1 MSIAN
6 KTGVQRAASPLPGIT
21 DICMYLSHLALT
33 DFRNFKQL
41 DLPLEPGL
49 FLFHGENA
57 QGKTNLLEAV
67 TMLTT
72 AHSFHTTSDREVMN
86 WDSTEHLT
94 RLSSTAV
101 REGGPIQI
109 EIVIFDPTIGQNGSK
124 PALLVPADRQRKH
137 IKVNGVPKKS
147 LNLFGLVTIV
157 LFAPTDLS
165 LVDGP
170 PEERR
175 RFLDRSLCQMRAPY
189 CQALLK
195 YRKIVT
201 QRSALLKR
209 IRENQE
215 DPRMLDY
222 LDEKLTELANLLMY
236 ERRRMIDALNEQVG
250 ELQASLSGGKE
261 RLEIVYRPSFRIHPA
276 LNTLEA
282 LEDYR
287 VQLREARRREIHQGV
302 CSLGPH
308 RDDLEFLVNGVNM
321 LPYGS
326 RGQQRTVAL
335 AAKLAELAYMHRVTG
350 EEPILLL
357 DDVFSELDLQ
367 RRAYLLRQVLRHQQV
382 LMTAT
387 DFTGFPLEIL
397 EKAHQRRVICGTIPL
412 V

>member
-1 MSIAN
+1 
-6 KTGVQRAASPLPGIT
+6 
-21 DICMYLSHLALT
+21 MYLSHLSLT

-41 DLPLEPGL
+41 DLPLGPGM
-49 FLFHGENA
+49 FLFYGENA

-72 AHSFHTTSDREVMN
+72 AHSFHTISDREVMN
-86 WDSTEHLT
+86 WDSPEHLT
-94 RLSSTAV
+94 RLRSTAV
-101 REGGPIQI
+101 REDGPLNI
-109 EIVIFDPTIGQNGSK
+109 EIVIFDPAAQNGSSL
-124 PALLVPADRQRKH
+124 PASSASGVEKQRKR
-137 IKVNGVPKKS
+137 IKVNGVVKKP
-147 LNLFGLVTIV
+147 LDLYGLVTFV

-175 RFLDRSLCQMRAPY
+175 RFLDRSLCQMRASY

-236 ERRRMIDALNEQVG
+236 ERQRMVDALNQEAG
-250 ELQASLSGGKE
+250 ELQLKLSGGKE
-261 RLEIVYRPSFRIHPA
+261 HLQIVYRPSFRMDAEWGPMD
-276 LNTLEA
+276 A
-282 LEDYR
+282 LENYR
-287 VQLREARRREIHQGV
+287 AQLRDVRRREIHQGV
-302 CSLGPH
+302 CTLGPH
-308 RDDLEFLVNGVNM
+308 RDELEFLVNGINM
-321 LPYGS
+321 LSFGS

-335 AAKLAELAYMHRVTG
+335 AAKLSELSHMRQATG

-367 RRAYLLRQVLRHQQV
+367 RRAYLLRQVLQHEQV
-382 LMTAT
+382 LMTTT
-387 DFTGFPLEIL
+387 DFSGFPPEIL
-397 EKAHQRRVICGTIPL
+397 EKAHRHRVVQGTVPQA
-412 V
+412 

>member
-1 MSIAN
+1 
-6 KTGVQRAASPLPGIT
+6 
-21 DICMYLSHLALT
+21 MYLSHLALT

-41 DLPLEPGL
+41 ELPLGPGL
-49 FLFHGENA
+49 FLFYGENA
-57 QGKTNLLEAV
+57 QGKTNLLEAI

-94 RLSSTAV
+94 RLRSTAV
-101 REGGPIQI
+101 RGGDRMQI
-109 EIVIFDPTIGQNGSK
+109 EIAIFDPTAVQGEVA
-124 PALLVPADRQRKH
+124 PLVPGSAERQRKR
-137 IKVNGVPKKS
+137 IKVNGVLKKS
-147 LNLFGLVTIV
+147 LDLFGLVTIV
-157 LFAPTDLS
+157 LFAPTDLN

-175 RFLDRSLCQMRAPY
+175 RFLDRSLCQMRPQY

-236 ERRRMIDALNEQVG
+236 ERQRMVVALNEQVG
-250 ELQASLSGGKE
+250 ELQANLSGGRE
-261 RLEIVYRPSFRIHPA
+261 RLQIVYRPSFQQDPA
-276 LNTLEA
+276 WNTLEA
-282 LEDYR
+282 LENYR
-287 VQLREARRREIHQGV
+287 KQLRDARRREIHQGV

-308 RDDLEFLVNGVNM
+308 RDDLEFLVNGINM
-321 LPYGS
+321 LAYGS

-335 AAKLAELAYMHRVTG
+335 AAKLAELEYMRRVTG

-357 DDVFSELDLQ
+357 DDVFSELDLH
-367 RRAYLLRQVLRHQQV
+367 RRAYLLRQVLHHEQV
-382 LMTAT
+382 LMTTT
-387 DFTGFPLEIL
+387 DFTGFPEEIL
-397 EKAHQRRVICGTIPL
+397 EKAHQHQVVQGTLPAL
-412 V
+412 QV

>member
-1 MSIAN
+1 
-6 KTGVQRAASPLPGIT
+6 
-21 DICMYLSHLALT
+21 MYLSHLSLT

-41 DLPLEPGL
+41 DLPLGPGL
-49 FLFHGENA
+49 FLFYGENA

-94 RLSSTAV
+94 RLRSTAV
-101 REGGPIQI
+101 REAGQLQI
-109 EIVIFDPTIGQNGSK
+109 EIVIFDPTAGQDG
-124 PALLVPADRQRKH
+124 AVPLTPGPTDRQRKR
-137 IKVNGVPKKS
+137 IKVNGVLKRS
-147 LNLFGLVTIV
+147 LDLFGLVTIV

-175 RFLDRSLCQMRAPY
+175 RFLDRSLCQMRTHY

-222 LDEKLTELANLLMY
+222 LDEQLTSLANLLMY
-236 ERRRMIDALNEQVG
+236 ERQQMVAALNEQVG
-250 ELQASLSGGKE
+250 ELQANLSGGKE
-261 RLEIVYRPSFRIHPA
+261 QLQIVYRPSFRTDPTW
-276 LNTLEA
+276 NTIESLEN
-282 LEDYR
+282 YR
-287 VQLREARRREIHQGV
+287 AQLREARRREIYQGV

-321 LPYGS
+321 LSFGS

-335 AAKLAELAYMHRVTG
+335 AAKLAELSYMRRVTG

-367 RRAYLLRQVLRHQQV
+367 RRAYLLRQVLNHEQV
-382 LMTAT
+382 LMTTT
-387 DFTGFPLEIL
+387 DFSGFPPEIL
-397 EKAHQRRVICGTIPL
+397 EAAHLHRIVQGTIG
-412 V
+412 

>member
-1 MSIAN
+1 
-6 KTGVQRAASPLPGIT
+6 
-21 DICMYLSHLALT
+21 MYLSHLALT

-41 DLPLEPGL
+41 ELPLGPGL
-49 FLFHGENA
+49 FLFYGENA

-86 WDSTEHLT
+86 WDSEEHLT
-94 RLSSTAV
+94 RLRSTAV
-101 REGGPIQI
+101 REEGSLQI
-109 EIVIFDPTIGQNGSK
+109 ELVIFDPNAQGGSIPPTPGGSDK
-124 PALLVPADRQRKH
+124 LRKR
-137 IKVNGVPKKS
+137 IKVNGVVKKS
-147 LNLFGLVTIV
+147 LDLFGLVTIV

-175 RFLDRSLCQMRAPY
+175 RFLDRSLCQVRAPY

-222 LDEKLTELANLLMY
+222 LDEKLTELANVLMY
-236 ERRRMIDALNEQVG
+236 ERQRMIHALNQEVD
-250 ELQASLSGGKE
+250 ELQSTLSGGKE
-261 RLEIVYRPSFRIHPA
+261 HLQIVYRPSFRMNPDWN
-276 LNTLEA
+276 LGESLEN
-282 LEDYR
+282 YR

-308 RDDLEFLVNGVNM
+308 RDDLEFLVNGINM
-321 LPYGS
+321 LSYGS

-335 AAKLAELAYMHRVTG
+335 AAKLAELSHMRQVTG

-367 RRAYLLRQVLRHQQV
+367 RRAYLLRQVLHHQQV
-382 LMTAT
+382 LMTTT
-387 DFTGFPLEIL
+387 DFSGFPPEIL
-397 EKAHQRRVICGTIPL
+397 EKAHLQRVVQGTLPQA
-412 V
+412 

>member
-1 MSIAN
+1 
-6 KTGVQRAASPLPGIT
+6 
-21 DICMYLSHLALT
+21 MYLSHLTLT

-41 DLPLEPGL
+41 DLPLGPGM
-49 FLFHGENA
+49 FLFYGENA

-86 WDSTEHLT
+86 WDSQEHLT
-94 RLSSTAV
+94 RLRSTAV
-101 REGGPIQI
+101 REDGPLNI
-109 EIVIFDPTIGQNGSK
+109 EIVIFDPAAQNGSAVP
-124 PALLVPADRQRKH
+124 PAPGGPEKQRKR
-137 IKVNGVPKKS
+137 IKVNGVVKKP
-147 LNLFGLVTIV
+147 LDLYGLVTFV

-175 RFLDRSLCQMRAPY
+175 RFLDRSLCQMRASY

-222 LDEKLTELANLLMY
+222 LDEKLTELANVLMY
-236 ERRRMIDALNEQVG
+236 ERQRMVEALNREAG
-250 ELQASLSGGKE
+250 ELQLKLSGGKE
-261 RLEIVYRPSFRIHPA
+261 HLQIVYRPSFRMDPA
-276 LNTLEA
+276 WGPMDGLEN
-282 LEDYR
+282 YR
-287 VQLREARRREIHQGV
+287 AQLRDVRRREIHQGV
-302 CSLGPH
+302 CTLGPH
-308 RDDLEFLVNGVNM
+308 RDELEFLVNGVNM
-321 LPYGS
+321 LSFGS

-335 AAKLAELAYMHRVTG
+335 AAKLSELSHMRQTTG

-367 RRAYLLRQVLRHQQV
+367 RRAYLLRQVLQHEQV
-382 LMTAT
+382 LMTTT
-387 DFTGFPLEIL
+387 DFSGFPPEIL
-397 EKAHQRRVICGTIPL
+397 EKAHRHRVVQGTLPQA
-412 V
+412 

>member
-1 MSIAN
+1 
-6 KTGVQRAASPLPGIT
+6 
-21 DICMYLSHLALT
+21 MYLSHLALT

-41 DLPLEPGL
+41 DLPLGPGL

-86 WDSTEHLT
+86 WDSIERVT
-94 RLSSTAV
+94 RLRSTAV
-101 REGGPIQI
+101 RQDGPLQI
-109 EIVIFDPTIGQNGSK
+109 EIVIFDPAPQAGE
-124 PALLVPADRQRKH
+124 VPLTPGTAERQRKR
-137 IKVNGVPKKS
+137 IKINGVQKKS
-147 LNLFGLVTIV
+147 LDLFGLVTIV

-165 LVDGP
+165 LVDGA

-175 RFLDRSLCQMRAPY
+175 RFLDRSLCQMHAPY

-222 LDEKLTELANLLMY
+222 LDERLTELANLLMY
-236 ERRRMIDALNEQVG
+236 ERARMVEALNQEVG

-261 RLEIVYRPSFRIHPA
+261 RLQIVYRPSLRMDPA
-276 LNTLEA
+276 WNTLEA
-282 LEDYR
+282 LENYR
-287 VQLREARRREIHQGV
+287 AQLREARRREIHQGV

-321 LPYGS
+321 LTYGS

-335 AAKLAELAYMHRVTG
+335 AAKLAELSYMRGVTG

-367 RRAYLLRQVLRHQQV
+367 RRAYLLRQVLHHHQV

-387 DFTGFPLEIL
+387 DFSGFPPEIL
-397 EKAHQRRVICGTIPL
+397 EKAHQHRVVQGTIG
-412 V
+412 

>member
-1 MSIAN
+1 
-6 KTGVQRAASPLPGIT
+6 
-21 DICMYLSHLALT
+21 MYLSHLALT
-33 DFRNFKQL
+33 DFRNFRQL
-41 DLPLEPGL
+41 ELPLGPGL

-86 WDSTEHLT
+86 WDSAEHLT
-94 RLSSTAV
+94 RLRSTAV
-101 REGGPIQI
+101 RESGPMQI
-109 EIVIFDPTIGQNGSK
+109 EIVIFDPVAAQTGSL
-124 PALLVPADRQRKH
+124 PTAPLPSDRQRKH
-137 IKVNGVPKKS
+137 IKVNSVPKKS
-147 LNLFGLVTIV
+147 LDLFGLVTIV

-165 LVDGP
+165 LVDGS

-175 RFLDRSLCQMRAPY
+175 RFLDRSLCQMRAHY

-222 LDEKLTELANLLMY
+222 LDEKLTELANQLMY
-236 ERRRMIDALNEQVG
+236 ERRRMVDALNEHVG
-250 ELQASLSGGKE
+250 ELQASLSGGRE
-261 RLEIVYRPSFRIHPA
+261 RLEIVYRPSFRLDPA
-276 LNTLEA
+276 WNMHEA
-282 LEDYR
+282 LENYR
-287 VQLREARRREIHQGV
+287 TQLREARRREIHQGV

-308 RDDLEFLVNGVNM
+308 RDDLEFLVNGINM
-321 LPYGS
+321 LPFGS

-335 AAKLAELAYMHRVTG
+335 SAKLAELEYMRRVTG

-357 DDVFSELDLQ
+357 DDVFSELDLP
-367 RRAYLLRQVLRHQQV
+367 RRAHLVRQVLHHQQV

-387 DFTGFPLEIL
+387 DFTGFPQEIL
-397 EKAHQRRVICGTIPL
+397 EKAHLRRVGCGEIPS

>member
-1 MSIAN
+1 
-6 KTGVQRAASPLPGIT
+6 
-21 DICMYLSHLALT
+21 MYLSHLALT

-41 DLPLEPGL
+41 ELSLGPGL
-49 FLFHGENA
+49 FLFYGENA

-86 WDSTEHLT
+86 WDSAEHLT
-94 RLSSTAV
+94 RLRSTAV
-101 REGGPIQI
+101 REEGPLNI
-109 EIVIFDPTIGQNGSK
+109 EIVIFDPSAQGGSIPPTPGAQEK
-124 PALLVPADRQRKH
+124 QRKR
-137 IKVNGVPKKS
+137 IKVNGVVKKS
-147 LNLFGLVTIV
+147 LDLFGLVTIV

-165 LVDGP
+165 LVDGA

-175 RFLDRSLCQMRAPY
+175 RFLDRSLCQMRAAY

-236 ERRRMIDALNEQVG
+236 ERQSMVAALNQEAG
-250 ELQASLSGGKE
+250 ELQLKLSGGKE
-261 RLEIVYRPSFRIHPA
+261 HLQIVYRPSFHMDSAMGPM
-276 LNTLEA
+276 EA
-282 LEDYR
+282 LENYR
-287 VQLREARRREIHQGV
+287 VQLRDARRREIYQGV
-302 CSLGPH
+302 CTLGPH

-321 LPYGS
+321 LSFGS

-335 AAKLAELAYMHRVTG
+335 AAKLSELSYMRQATG

-367 RRAYLLRQVLRHQQV
+367 RRAYLLRQVLQHEQV
-382 LMTAT
+382 LMTTT
-387 DFTGFPLEIL
+387 DFSGFPPEIL
-397 EKAHQRRVICGTIPL
+397 EKARQHRVVQGTLP
-412 V
+412 

>member
-1 MSIAN
+1 
-6 KTGVQRAASPLPGIT
+6 
-21 DICMYLSHLALT
+21 MYLSHLALT

-41 DLPLEPGL
+41 ELPLGPGL
-49 FLFHGENA
+49 FLFYGENA

-94 RLSSTAV
+94 RLRSTAV
-101 REGGPIQI
+101 RENGPLQI
-109 EIVIFDPTIGQNGSK
+109 EIVIFDPAAQAGSI
-124 PALLVPADRQRKH
+124 PPTPGASDRPRKR
-137 IKVNGVPKKS
+137 IKVNGVVKKS
-147 LNLFGLVTIV
+147 LDLFGLVTIV

-175 RFLDRSLCQMRAPY
+175 RFLDRSLCQMRVHY

-195 YRKIVT
+195 YRKVVT

-222 LDEKLTELANLLMY
+222 LDEQLTELANLLMY
-236 ERRRMIDALNEQVG
+236 ERERMVRALNEEVG
-250 ELQASLSGGKE
+250 ELQATLSGGRE
-261 RLEIVYRPSFRIHPA
+261 RLQIAYRPSFHMDPA
-276 LNTLEA
+276 WNTLEA
-282 LEDYR
+282 LENYR
-287 VQLREARRREIHQGV
+287 IQLREARRREIHQGV

-321 LPYGS
+321 LSFGS

-335 AAKLAELAYMHRVTG
+335 SAKLAELSYMRQITG

-367 RRAYLLRQVLRHQQV
+367 RRAYLLRQVLHHQQV
-382 LMTAT
+382 LMTTT
-387 DFTGFPLEIL
+387 DFNGFPVEIL
-397 EKAHQRRVICGTIPL
+397 EKAHQYQVVQGTLPL
-412 V
+412 APR